1 MELVVQHPRN
11 EAESD
16 HGPASA
22 ALSSVSALKLFVES
36 DGRDRDLGAVVVTQ
50 DRIVD
55 REIDR
60 VHHDLVDAFV
70 HLDDGA
76 DRARE
81 RRRLQVGL
89 EDQVV
94 SGRDDGA
101 GKPVTILHG
110 PEAYRA
116 ATAEVD
122 AFRGIVPREREPVRP
137 CSGGCSDRTHANVTK
152 RRRHRPPTWSS
163 GS

>member
-1 MELVVQHPRN
+1 MELVVQHPSERGR
-11 EAESD
+11 ERPRP
-16 HGPASA
+16 GLGG
-22 ALSSVSALKLFVES
+22 ALERQGGALKLFVER

-55 REIDR
+55 REIER

-116 ATAEVD
+116 ATAREVD
-122 AFRGIVPREREPVRP
+122 AFRGIVPP
-137 CSGGCSDRTHANVTK
+137 
-152 RRRHRPPTWSS
+152 
-163 GS
+163 